1 MKVFSGLLILV
12 LFATSCTT
20 YQATVTKHDELN
32 YSAIRVYPEWTYKKP
47 KGKKWI
53 APLIGLSIGGAY
65 GYQTEFT
72 YDGQT
77 FREAENAAIW
87 GGVGLLAG
95 AMVNGILFPK
105 YAARRKQTFE
115 LSQSDKWVKS
125 FNSTTGINYVISQ
138 KELNNTLVLV
148 PEEKIREL
156 RQQAQVLRNDLN
168 QATPTIGFDELQSWK
183 GNLQREYSVLPSSEI
198 SDLSLLISTNET
210 KVANI
215 DLLAKA
221 QQLQSLKSDLN
232 SVNVLNAFSGTN
244 ALLYAKADA
253 LTQRRANDII
263 FTRITDIFNQILPE
277 EKNKLASIE
286 SGKEGIGPINTFYQL
301 FTQKYGNL
309 LAYEEVKELKML
321 VEAKKSSM
329 LTAIA
334 REIRLE
340 IDNAQSVNQLETI
353 NSTYLSHVD
362 TGNSLIAS
370 LNERIVARKQEI
382 IEEEKRRELAK
393 QRAEQERRDQ
403 IRKEEEAKRRVI
415 SQNNAVVDRLR
426 RDLRIEFES
435 NFPTFEELQAI
446 LQAYIKLINDDG
458 EYFVSDGEYFVNLVE
473 RKGFMRRGMNN
484 ISYAVETFENSRGFT
499 LRAAAYGAKN
509 AAKFTNV
516 SLEIPN
522 PSKEMI
528 RMYKL
533 ELVSNYR
540 NTFRSGMN
548 PYEDAEAGDLY
559 VDSGKTVYEY
569 EIDKDGELVIE
580 VRKNTDAIWPIMA
593 ERIST
598 NTIKVDSFSNFT
610 DISVREGQLVEIE
623 ASGSI
628 KLGVFSVDCYPEGI
642 NGFRYNNVD
651 QRFNHGCLIG
661 KIGNDGEWFYI
672 GRNKTFTAPASGV
685 LHLRINDDVEI
696 DNSGYFTVSYSVE

>member
-1 MKVFSGLLILV
+1 MKLFSIVLLLSS
-12 LFATSCTT
+12 FAASCTT

-53 APLIGLSIGGAY
+53 APLIGLSVGGAY

-87 GGVGLLAG
+87 GGVGLIAG

-168 QATPTIGFDELQSWK
+168 QVTPTISFDELQSWK

-198 SDLSLLISTNET
+198 SDLSMLISANET

-221 QQLQSLKSDLN
+221 QQLQALNPDLN
-232 SVNVLNAFSGTN
+232 SVNVLNRFSGTN
-244 ALLYAKADA
+244 TLLYSKADA
-253 LTQRRANDII
+253 LTQQRANDII
-263 FTRITDIFNQILPE
+263 FTRIAEIFNQILPE

-286 SGKEGIGPINTFYQL
+286 TGKEGIGPINAFYDS

-309 LAYEEVKELKML
+309 LAYEQVKELKML
-321 VEAKKSSM
+321 IEAKKSAM
-329 LTAIA
+329 LTSIA
-334 REIRLE
+334 REIHLE

-353 NSTYLSHVD
+353 NSTYLSHVS
-362 TGNSLIAS
+362 TENSVVAT
-370 LNERIVARKQEI
+370 LNERVLARKQEI
-382 IEEEKRRELAK
+382 IEAEKMRELAI
-393 QRAEQERRDQ
+393 QRAEQERRDR
-403 IRKEEEAKRRVI
+403 IRREEEARRRVI

-435 NFPTFEELQAI
+435 NFPTFDELNDI
-446 LQAYIKLINDDG
+446 LQAYVKLINEDG
-458 EYFVSDGEYFVNLVE
+458 EYLVRDANYFINLVE
-473 RKGFMRRGMNN
+473 RKGFMRRKMNA
-484 ISYAVETFENSRGFT
+484 ISSDNESFENRNGFVIKASAFGSFD
-499 LRAAAYGAKN
+499 REE
-509 AAKFTNV
+509 FTYV
-516 SLEIPN
+516 SLTIPN

-540 NTFRSGMN
+540 NTFLSSMN
-548 PYEDAEAGDLY
+548 PYEDAELGRLY
-559 VDSGKTVYEY
+559 VGSGRTAYNYELD
-569 EIDKDGELVIE
+569 EDGQLVLE
-580 VRKNTDAIWPIMA
+580 VQKNTDAIWPIMA

-610 DISVREGQLVEIE
+610 DISVREGQLIEIE

-642 NGFRYNNVD
+642 NGFRYNNVE

-661 KIGNDGEWFYI
+661 KIGNEGEWFYI
-672 GRNKTFTAPASGV
+672 GRNKTFTAPVSGV

-696 DNSGYFTVSYSVE
+696 DNSGHFSITYSVR

>member
-1 MKVFSGLLILV
+1 MKLFSGLLLLS
-12 LFATSCTT
+12 LFAASCTT

-87 GGVGLLAG
+87 GGAGLIAG

-183 GNLQREYSVLPSSEI
+183 GDLQREYSVLPSSEI
-198 SDLSLLISTNET
+198 SDLSLLISTNEA

-215 DLLAKA
+215 DLLAKV
-221 QQLQSLKSDLN
+221 QQLQVLNPDLN
-232 SVNVLNAFSGTN
+232 SVNVLNRFSGAN
-244 ALLYAKADA
+244 ALLYSKADA
-253 LTQRRANDII
+253 LTQQRANDII
-263 FTRITDIFNQILPE
+263 FTRITEIFNQILPE

-286 SGKEGIGPINTFYQL
+286 PGKEGIGPINAFYQS

-309 LAYEEVKELKML
+309 LTFEQVKELKML
-321 VEAKKSSM
+321 IEAKKSSM

-353 NSTYLSHVD
+353 TNTYLSHVD
-362 TGNSLIAS
+362 TGNSLIAT
-370 LNERIVARKQEI
+370 LNERIIARKREI
-382 IEEEKRRELAK
+382 LEEEKRRELAK
-393 QRAEQERRDQ
+393 QRAEQERRDR
-403 IRKEEEAKRRVI
+403 IRREEEARRRVI

-458 EYFVSDGEYFVNLVE
+458 KYLVKDADYFINLVE
-473 RKGFMRRGMNN
+473 RKGFMRRGMNA
-484 ISYAVETFENSRGFT
+484 ISSDDESFENSKGFLIKASAFGSFDKEELT
-499 LRAAAYGAKN
+499 Y
-509 AAKFTNV
+509 V
-516 SLEIPN
+516 SLTIPN
-522 PSKEMI
+522 PSAEMI

-540 NTFRSGMN
+540 NTFRSSMN
-548 PYEDAEAGDLY
+548 PYEDAEGGDLY
-559 VDSGKTVYEY
+559 VDSGKTMYEY
-569 EIDKDGELVIE
+569 DINKDGELVVE

-598 NTIKVDSFSNFT
+598 NTIKVDSYSNFT
-610 DISVREGQLVEIE
+610 DISLREGQLVEIE

-642 NGFRYNNVD
+642 NGFRSNNVD

-672 GRNKTFTAPASGV
+672 GRNKTFTAPVSGV

-696 DNSGYFTVSYSVE
+696 DNSGHFIVTYSVK